1 MSPKSTDSGH
11 SYPPYTLPT
20 GLFSLSGRLST
31 TAAGGSLFRMFPRNP
46 LILRATTVLAHS
58 SCWVLQ
64 FVLLPLTISKCP
76 LLTMWKGLVDA
87 EVVLQYLETWPLQTV
102 RVSSHIDTLMLNATS
117 NDEDYRWVVLRAKLP
132 TWLFQ
137 VVNLTFIGMSI
148 QRSLN
153 STAILTSHLS
163 CDPKPSP
170 APYGHSDADSRDA
183 PDAPGSFRRRPRVH
197 RAGTSRMG
205 VHRGQPAIRLS
216 RMEAQ
221 SYGPVRPTCTV
232 ARRTPR
238 LDR

>member
-1 MSPKSTDSGH
+1 
-11 SYPPYTLPT
+11 
-20 GLFSLSGRLST
+20 
-31 TAAGGSLFRMFPRNP
+31 
-46 LILRATTVLAHS
+46 
-58 SCWVLQ
+58 
-64 FVLLPLTISKCP
+64 
-76 LLTMWKGLVDA
+76 MWKGLVDA

-102 RVSSHIDTLMLNATS
+102 RVSFHIDTLMLNVTS

-183 PDAPGSFRRRPRVH
+183 SDAPGAFRWRPRVH

-221 SYGPVRPTCTV
+221 GYGPVRPTCTM
-232 ARRTPR
+232 ARRTSR
-238 LDR
+238 MDR